1 MLTISPDAWAD
12 VFAVIMVCITIV
24 TVLAGKI
31 EEKKSQ
37 TLSLSWFTYEVG
49 TSLIAAYIAWEI
61 HPYFTWMPLLVT
73 RPVFTILAIHGGIT
87 FIRAIRNKATPS

>member
-1 MLTISPDAWAD
+1 MFNISPDAWAD

-37 TLSLSWFTYEVG
+37 TLSVSWITYEIG

-61 HPYFTWMPLLVT
+61 HPHVSWMPVLVT

-87 FIRAIRNKATPS
+87 FIRAIRTKVTPS